1 MAQRMATAAKKT
13 DRATAEKR
21 RRRGEV
27 LEVAARMFAEKG
39 FENTTS
45 QDIGEE
51 LGMLRGSIYYYFDS
65 KEGLLFELIEEV
77 WLGALAY
84 LDEIMASDASPAE
97 KLGELIRRHVL
108 YITENTTDASLF
120 LHEVRSLSDEHR
132 AIAIEQEK
140 RYRQG
145 VTKLIKDGQTKGLI
159 RKDIDAK
166 IATFQVLGAINWP
179 YRWYQKGKGASAKK
193 VADQFAD
200 SLLGGLLAKR

>member
-1 MAQRMATAAKKT
+1 MAHRMATAAKKT
-13 DRATAEKR
+13 GRNAAEKR

-27 LEVAARMFAEKG
+27 LDVAARMFAEKG
-39 FENTTS
+39 YENTTS
-45 QDIGEE
+45 QDIGKE

-77 WLGALAY
+77 WLGALEY
-84 LDEIMASDASPAE
+84 LDEVLASDASPAE
-97 KLGELIRRHVL
+97 KLHELIRRHVL

-120 LHEVRSLSDEHR
+120 LHEVRSLSDKHR
-132 AIAIEQEK
+132 ATVIEQEK

-145 VTKLIKDGQTKGLI
+145 ITKLIKDGQAKGEI

-166 IATFQVLGAINWP
+166 LATFQVLGAVNWP

-200 SLLGGLLAKR
+200 TLLGGLRAKR

>member
-1 MAQRMATAAKKT
+1 M
-13 DRATAEKR
+13 ATAEKKSERSQGERR

-27 LEVAARMFAEKG
+27 LDVAARMFAEKG
-39 FENTTS
+39 YENTTS

-77 WLGALAY
+77 WLGALEY
-84 LDEIMASDASPAE
+84 LDEIMASDADPAE
-97 KLGELIRRHVL
+97 KLHELIRRHVL
-108 YITENTTDASLF
+108 YITENTIDASLF

-132 AIAIEQEK
+132 RIAIEQEK

-145 VTKLIKDGQTKGLI
+145 VTKLIKDGQSKGLI
-159 RKDIDAK
+159 RKDIDPK
-166 IATFQVLGAINWP
+166 LATFQVLGAVNWP
-179 YRWYQKGKGASAKK
+179 YRWYRKGKGASAKK

-200 SLLGGLLAKR
+200 TLLGGLLAKR